1 MTTTTFDLIWD
12 YEDED
17 RENNIKGGSVLIDA
31 TYGNKKVKLSAKLE
45 QLINEE
51 LNPDNF

>member
-1 MTTTTFDLIWD
+1 MTTTTFELIWD
-12 YEDED
+12 YQDDD
-17 RENNIKGGSVLIDA
+17 RENNIKGGSDFIDA

-45 QLINEE
+45 ELINEE